1 MKFKLLRWMFYSW
14 IALKRS
20 ALALIVLTVLAVIG
34 AIGML
39 QLDVT
44 KRYIAFRAEKALN
57 ERFQGQFRIGGLDG
71 VLPFQARL
79 TDLAVLNPDTV
90 FHVRTVQISLSL
102 ADLISR
108 DFRLN
113 RLVLDRPD
121 LVLDERIRSAFQ
133 PRAQADSSVHRSEPV
148 EWAIHLPSLTL
159 LDGRVRMDTLV
170 IDSIFVRAYAE
181 RNASETYMDL
191 TSARIRVAD
200 WSTEPIRFSGQFFQ
214 DDRFTEINAIRIQYQ
229 KSSIRAGLVRDA
241 ALDTLPVWRFHS
253 DSSMV
258 HLQDLNRF
266 WAETPDTSV
275 SVWISADGQVTR
287 SGGDVRRLT
296 VSIGQS
302 RLDLGV
308 TFQAPFDPDGFRY
321 EATIRDSDVRHADAA
336 VFRALPSFPDVRIN
350 GRLIGR
356 STGLTAEATL
366 ESVAG
371 QASLN
376 TEIDWSGLLA
386 TSTMVRMRALDVSR
400 IRRPLPGTDIFGEI
414 RLKTRG
420 DQADLGVDLRSSRLG
435 EMRVD
440 TLAIRGQGTLEDF
453 RLELDADVGRSHL
466 KASVAVDRRDAE
478 PRFRVDGIGRSIDLH
493 DFMPGAP
500 LARTSLD
507 MRFKADLSGSSME
520 RVQGMASVDVDQA
533 VVGGAR
539 LKAHQVY
546 VDLDSPELD
555 IRTLRFTSNVLDAT
569 IIGDIHVDQFVRIG
583 TYWSS
588 YLHGQLRRQFLL
600 DDDPK
605 WRSGPTEPD
614 IKPVQLA
621 IEASLK
627 DLSLLNR
634 YMPDLP
640 PLGSRS
646 EVNFLV
652 SASHDRLLVNGGIR
666 GDSIAVGTLKAL
678 ESNLQISAQFR
689 HGEDLNDFSQVQMQ
703 LDADLF
709 RIGGFEM
716 ADYLLDSSLRN
727 DRFTLSQRANR
738 IGQSTRFHNRI
749 SATLG
754 DSLLEVVLDDFQ
766 LRTDDYTWTSPG
778 KPVVELHPQG
788 RVVVRE
794 FTMTNA
800 EQSIDISGVFSASV
814 ADSVVYRIN
823 RFDLGRVSE
832 TFGRGLPFDG
842 TLSAVITTKSLA
854 RNPETVGSVTIDGF
868 SLNGRTIGDVSLVS
882 RLDPVSDRFL
892 TDLRI
897 RTDSTETA
905 AELRRLGGVGN
916 DIRFSG
922 YVNTANAFRA
932 SDTLFVWNGDIRK
945 ADLWIVELI
954 NPDLFERIEG
964 RAAGTAWLAGGT
976 DWIDFDSRIR
986 IQESRITPTFL
997 LTDYTVSGPIRIS
1010 RKGGLSLDSLQ
1021 IRDRFNG
1028 RGLVYGGLDFN
1039 DFEPSKELN
1048 ITMVLQNLQFLNNS
1062 FTSDVPF
1069 YGTASGT
1076 GTFVLSGRTDAPF
1089 LQTRGQVVTSAN
1101 SRMSIPLLDET
1112 SVEEQAR
1119 FVEFVS
1125 RFEDAWQPATVG
1137 PSVAATASATASNRF
1152 TELFTLNLSFAAPPG
1167 STVQLVFDPLTG
1179 EILNAQGS
1187 GSVQVRLED
1196 QQFNV
1201 FGTFNVAQGD
1211 YTFVAGDI
1219 FLRKFD
1225 LRSGGTLVW
1234 EGPADNARLNVLAA
1248 YRSRPDISV
1257 LNPALDATRIPVD
1270 LMLSIGGTI
1279 QSIENDFYFEFPNNN
1294 DITQNASAL
1303 SILNSDEQKLIQA
1316 TSLLFTGG
1324 FIPTTGLD
1332 ATQQGTLQARG
1343 LSLLLSSQVNALLG
1357 SRINNLDVDFNLSG
1371 FNQADLGVA
1380 LRLFN
1385 DRLVLRGQSQFDQ
1398 GNTTEQGGA
1407 QLGDLGATLRINRAL
1422 SVEVFHRR
1430 DPTLRALASET
1441 ETINGIGLE
1450 AQYQFNTWDELGQR
1464 MWASIRRMF
1473 GVREPQSATATATN

>member
-1 MKFKLLRWMFYSW
+1 MKFKLLRWMFHSW
-14 IALKRS
+14 TALKRS
-20 ALALIVLTVLAVIG
+20 ALALIILTVLAVIG
-34 AIGML
+34 SLGML

-71 VLPFQARL
+71 ALPFHARL
-79 TDLAVLNPDTV
+79 TDLAILNPDTV
-90 FHVRTVQISLSL
+90 FHVRTVRVSLSL

-108 DFRLN
+108 DIRLD
-113 RLVLDRPD
+113 RVVLDRPD
-121 LVLDERIRSAFQ
+121 LVLDDRIQSAFL
-133 PRAQADSSVHRSEPV
+133 PRGPIDSSAVRSKPV
-148 EWAIHLPSLTL
+148 YWAIHLPSLTL
-159 LDGRVRMDTLV
+159 LEGRVRLDTLD
-170 IDSIFVRAYAE
+170 IDSIYVRAFAE
-181 RNASETYMDL
+181 RNASETYMDI
-191 TSARIRVAD
+191 TAARLSVAD
-200 WSTEPIRFSGQFFQ
+200 WSPEPIRFSVQYFQ
-214 DDRFTEINAIRIQYQ
+214 DSRFTEFNAIRIDYQ
-229 KSSIRAGLVRDA
+229 KSSIRAGLVRDS

-258 HLQDLNRF
+258 HLPDLERF
-266 WAETPDTSV
+266 WPDAPDTAAPLWV
-275 SVWISADGQVTR
+275 SLDGQGTR
-287 SGGDVRRLT
+287 NGGEVRRST
-296 VSIGQS
+296 FSFGQS
-302 RLDLGV
+302 RIQLSAKVGS
-308 TFQAPFDPDGFRY
+308 PFDRTGYTYDV
-321 EATIRDSDVRHADAA
+321 TILDSDVRHADAA
-336 VFRALPSFPDVRIN
+336 VFRALPPFPDLRIDGQIT
-350 GRLIGR
+350 GRAT
-356 STGLTAEATL
+356 SVSADATL
-366 ESVAG
+366 ASVAG
-371 QASLN
+371 QATLT
-376 TEIDWSGLLA
+376 TEIDWSGLF
-386 TSTMVRMRALDVSR
+386 TSSTKVRLRALDLGR
-400 IRRPLPGTDIFGEI
+400 IRPQLPGTEISGEL

-420 DQADLGVDLRSSRLG
+420 SQADLGLDLRSSRFG
-435 EMRVD
+435 AVRAD
-440 TLAIRGQGTLEDF
+440 SLAIRGQGSLNDF
-453 RLELDADVGRSHL
+453 RLGIDADVGGSMVQ
-466 KASVAVDRRDAE
+466 ATVTVDRRDSE
-478 PRFRVDGIGRSIDLH
+478 PRLRLDGRGRSIELH
-493 DFMPGAP
+493 DFMPGSP

-507 MRFKADLSGSSME
+507 MRFKADLAGSSAE
-520 RVQGMASVDVDQA
+520 RIQGMVSVDVDQA
-533 VVGGAR
+533 VVGGTR
-539 LKAHQVY
+539 LKAHQLY
-546 VDLDSPELD
+546 VDLDSPDLD
-555 IRTLRFTSNVLDAT
+555 IRTLRFTSNVADAT
-569 IIGDIHVDQFVRIG
+569 ITGDIRADQFLRIG
-583 TYWSS
+583 TYWSA
-588 YLHGQLRRQFLL
+588 YLQEQLRRRFLM
-600 DDDPK
+600 DVDPK
-605 WRSGPTEPD
+605 WVAGPVQPD
-614 IKPVQLA
+614 IQPVQLA

-634 YMPDLP
+634 YVPGLP
-640 PLGSRS
+640 PMGSRS

-666 GDSIAVGTLKAL
+666 GDSIAVGTVKAL

-689 HGEDLNDFSQVQMQ
+689 YGENLNDFSQVQVQ
-703 LDADLF
+703 LDAELF
-709 RIGGFEM
+709 RVGGFEM
-716 ADYLLDSSLRN
+716 ADYLLESRLRN
-727 DRFTLSQRANR
+727 DRLTLSHRANR
-738 IGQSTRFHNRI
+738 IGQSTRFRNRI
-749 SATLG
+749 TATLG
-754 DSLLEVVLDDFQ
+754 DSLLAVVLDEFH
-766 LRTDDYTWTSPG
+766 LRTGDYTWASPG
-778 KPVVELHPQG
+778 QPMVELHPG
-788 RVVVRE
+788 GKVVVRD
-794 FTMTNA
+794 FSMTNA
-800 EQSIDISGVFSASV
+800 EQSIDISGVFSASLT
-814 ADSVVYRIN
+814 DSVVYRID

-832 TFGRGLPFDG
+832 IFGKGLPFDG
-842 TLSAVITTKSLA
+842 TLSAVITTKSLT
-854 RNPETVGSVTIDGF
+854 RNPASVGSILIDGF
-868 SLNGRTIGDVSLVS
+868 SLGGRTIGDVSLVS
-882 RLDPVSDRFL
+882 RLDPASDRFL

-897 RTDSTETA
+897 RTDSTRAA
-905 AELRRLGGVGN
+905 AELRRLGGYGN
-916 DIRFSG
+916 DIRFNG

-932 SDTLFVWNGDIRK
+932 TDTLFVWNGDIRK

-954 NPDLFERIEG
+954 NPDMFERIEG

-1021 IRDRFNG
+1021 VRDRFNG

-1039 DFEPSKELN
+1039 DFKSSKDLN
-1048 ITMVLQNLQFLNNS
+1048 ITMVLQNLQFLNNT
-1062 FTSDVPF
+1062 FTNDVPF
-1069 YGTASGT
+1069 YGTAFGT

-1125 RFEDAWQPATVG
+1125 SFDDAWQPAMVR
-1137 PSVAATASATASNRF
+1137 PVAATAVSAAASNRF

-1187 GSVQVRLED
+1187 GSVQIRLED

-1201 FGTFNVAQGD
+1201 FGTFNVTQGD

-1279 QSIENDFYFEFPNNN
+1279 QSIENDFYFEFPSNN

-1398 GNTTEQGGA
+1398 GTTAEQRGA

-1422 SVEVFHRR
+1422 SVEIFHRR

-1464 MWASIRRMF
+1464 MWASIRRLF
-1473 GVREPQSATATATN
+1473 GVREPQPATATATN

>member
-1 MKFKLLRWMFYSW
+1 MKFKLLRWMFHTW
-14 IALKRS
+14 TALKRS
-20 ALALIVLTVLAVIG
+20 ALVLIILTVLAVIG
-34 AIGML
+34 VLGLL
-39 QLDVT
+39 QMDVT
-44 KRYIAFRAEKALN
+44 KQYIAFRAEKALN

-71 VLPFQARL
+71 VLPFHAQL
-79 TDLAVLNPDTV
+79 TDLAILNPDTV
-90 FHVRTVQISLSL
+90 FHVRTLRLSLSL
-102 ADLISR
+102 TDLISR
-108 DFRLN
+108 DIRLN
-113 RLVLDRPD
+113 RVVLDRPD
-121 LVLDERIRSAFQ
+121 LVLDERLRSAFH
-133 PRAQADSSVHRSEPV
+133 PRAEADPSDVRSQPV
-148 EWAIHLPSLTL
+148 RWAIHLPSLTL
-159 LDGRVRMDTLV
+159 LEGRVRADTLE
-170 IDSIFVRAYAE
+170 IDSIYVRAFAE
-181 RNASETYMDL
+181 RNATETYMDI
-191 TSARIRVAD
+191 TAARISVAA
-200 WSTEPIRFSGQFFQ
+200 WSTEPIRFSGQYFQ
-214 DDRFTEINAIRIQYQ
+214 DSRFTEFNAVRIDYQ
-229 KSSIRAGLVRDA
+229 KSNVRAGLVRDS
-241 ALDTLPVWRFHS
+241 ALDSLPVWRFHS
-253 DSSMV
+253 DSSLV
-258 HLQDLNRF
+258 YLPDLKRF
-266 WAETPDTSV
+266 WPDAPDTSAP
-275 SVWISADGQVTR
+275 VWISADGQGTR
-287 SGGDVRRLT
+287 NGGEVRRLT
-296 VSIGQS
+296 IDFGQS
-302 RLDLGV
+302 RIDLSATV
-308 TFQAPFDPDGFRY
+308 RSPFDRTALSYD
-321 EATIRDSDVRHADAA
+321 ATITDSYVHHADA
-336 VFRALPSFPDVRIN
+336 VLFGALPSFPDLRVSGRIV
-350 GRLIGR
+350 GRANAV
-356 STGLTAEATL
+356 SADATL
-366 ESVAG
+366 ASAAG
-371 QASLN
+371 QASF
-376 TEIDWSGLLA
+376 TSEIDWSGLL
-386 TSTMVRMRALDVSR
+386 TSSTRVRVRALDLGR
-400 IRRPLPGTDIFGEI
+400 IRPQWPGTEISGEI

-420 DQADLGVDLRSSRLG
+420 AQADLAMDLQSSRFG
-435 EMRVD
+435 SIRAD
-440 TLAIRGQGTLEDF
+440 TLAIQGQGSLDEF
-453 RLELDADVGRSHL
+453 RLDLDADVGGSIVQ
-466 KASVAVDRRDAE
+466 ATMAVDRRDSE
-478 PRFRVDGIGRSIDLH
+478 PRIRLDGRGRSIDLH
-493 DFMPGAP
+493 DFMPGTP

-507 MRFKADLSGSSME
+507 MRFKADVTGSNAE
-520 RVQGMASVDVDQA
+520 RVQGMLSVDVDEA
-533 VVGGAR
+533 VVGGTR
-539 LKAHQVY
+539 LKAHQLY
-546 VDLDSPELD
+546 VDLDSPDLD
-555 IRTLRFTSNVLDAT
+555 TRTLRFTSNVADAT
-569 IIGDIHVDQFVRIG
+569 ITGDIHVDQFVRIG
-583 TYWSS
+583 TYWSA
-588 YLHGQLRRQFLL
+588 YLQEQLRRQFLL

-605 WRSGPTEPD
+605 WVAGPIQSD

-621 IEASLK
+621 IDASLK

-634 YMPDLP
+634 YVPDLP
-640 PLGSRS
+640 PMGSRS

-652 SASHDRLLVNGGIR
+652 SASHDRLRVDGGIR
-666 GDSIAVGTLKAL
+666 GDSIAIGTLKAL
-678 ESNLQISAQFR
+678 ESNLQVSAQFR
-689 HGEDLNDFSQVQMQ
+689 YGQNLNDFSQVQVQ

-709 RIGGFEM
+709 RVGGFEM
-716 ADYLLDSSLRN
+716 ADYLLESSLRN
-727 DRFTLSQRANR
+727 DRLTLSHRANR
-738 IGQSTRFHNRI
+738 IGQSTRFRNRI

-754 DSLLEVVLDDFQ
+754 DSLLAVMLDEFH
-766 LRTDDYTWTSPG
+766 LRTDDYTWASPG
-778 KPVVELHPQG
+778 KPMVELHPDG
-788 RVVVRE
+788 RVVVRD
-794 FTMTNA
+794 FSMTNA
-800 EQSIDISGVFSASV
+800 GQSIDISGVFSASV

-832 TFGRGLPFDG
+832 TFGGGLPFDG
-842 TLSAVITTKSLA
+842 TLSAVITTKSLT
-854 RNPETVGSVTIDGF
+854 RNPATEGTVTIDGF
-868 SLNGRTIGDVSLVS
+868 SLGGRTIGDVSLVS
-882 RLDPVSDRFL
+882 RLDPASDRFL
-892 TDLRI
+892 TNLRI

-916 DIRFSG
+916 DIRFDG

-932 SDTLFVWNGDIRK
+932 TDTLFVWNGDIRK

-954 NPDLFERIEG
+954 NPDMFERIEG
-964 RAAGTAWLAGGT
+964 RATGTAWLAGGT
-976 DWIDFDSRIR
+976 DWMDFDSRIR
-986 IQESRITPTFL
+986 IQESRIKPTFL

-1021 IRDRFNG
+1021 VRDRFNG

-1039 DFEPSKELN
+1039 EFKPNKELN
-1048 ITMVLQNLQFLNNS
+1048 ITMVLQNLQFMNNT
-1062 FTSDVPF
+1062 FTDDVPF
-1069 YGTASGT
+1069 YGTAFGT

-1125 RFEDAWQPATVG
+1125 SFDDAWKPDMARPAAA
-1137 PSVAATASATASNRF
+1137 AATTAATSNRF

-1187 GSVQVRLED
+1187 GSVQIRLED

-1201 FGTFNVAQGD
+1201 FGTFNVTQGD

-1225 LRSGGTLVW
+1225 LRSGGTLTW
-1234 EGPADNARLNVLAA
+1234 DGPADNARLNVLAA

-1257 LNPALDATRIPVD
+1257 LNPVLDATRIPVD

-1422 SVEVFHRR
+1422 SLEIFHRR

-1473 GVREPQSATATATN
+1473 GVLEPQPATATATN

>member
-1 MKFKLLRWMFYSW
+1 MKFKLLRWMFYAW
-14 IALKRS
+14 TAMRRS
-20 ALALIVLTVLAVIG
+20 ILVLIVLTVLAVIG
-34 AIGML
+34 LLGMM

-121 LVLDERIRSAFQ
+121 LVLEERLRSAFHPRGQTDTSAVRSQ
-133 PRAQADSSVHRSEPV
+133 PGR
-148 EWAIHLPSLTL
+148 WAIHLPSLTL
-159 LDGRVRMDTLV
+159 LEGRVRVDTLV
-170 IDSIFVRAYAE
+170 IDSIYVRAFAE
-181 RNASETYMDL
+181 RNASQTYMDV
-191 TSARIRVAD
+191 TSARISVAD

-214 DDRFTEINAIRIQYQ
+214 DSRFTEINAIRIQYQ
-229 KSSIRAGLVRDA
+229 KSSIRAGLVRDT

-258 HLQDLNRF
+258 HLPDLKRF
-266 WAETPDTSV
+266 WTDVPDTSAP
-275 SVWISADGQVTR
+275 VWISADGQGTR
-287 SGGDVRRLT
+287 SGGEVRRLT
-296 VSIGQS
+296 VTFGQS
-302 RLDLGV
+302 RIDLGASI
-308 TFQAPFDPDGFRY
+308 QNPFDRAGFTY
-321 EATIRDSDVRHADAA
+321 DATIRDSDVHHADAA
-336 VFRALPSFPDVRIN
+336 VFRALPSFPDLRVN
-350 GRLIGR
+350 GRIMGR
-356 STGLTAEATL
+356 QTGFSAEATL
-366 ESVAG
+366 TSVAG
-371 QASLN
+371 QASFT
-376 TEIDWSGLLA
+376 TEMDWSGLR
-386 TSTMVRMRALDVSR
+386 TSTSRVRVRALDLGR
-400 IRRPLPGTDIFGEI
+400 IRPHLPGTDIFGEM

-420 DQADLGVDLRSSRLG
+420 DQADLAMDLQSSRIG
-435 EMRVD
+435 QMRAD
-440 TLAIRGQGTLEDF
+440 TLAIRGQGTLAEF
-453 RLELDADVGRSHL
+453 RLDVGADVGGSL
-466 KASVAVDRRDAE
+466 VQASVTVDRRDSE
-478 PRFRVDGIGRSIDLH
+478 PRIRLDGRGRAIDLH
-493 DFMPGAP
+493 DFMPGTR
-500 LARTSLD
+500 LAHTSLD
-507 MRFKADLSGSSME
+507 MRFKADLTGSGAE
-520 RVQGMASVDVDQA
+520 RIQGMASVDVDQA
-533 VVGGAR
+533 VVGGSR
-539 LKAHQVY
+539 LKAHQFY
-546 VDLDSPELD
+546 VDLDSPDLA
-555 IRTLRFTSNVLDAT
+555 IRTLRFTSNVADAT
-569 IIGDIHVDQFVRIG
+569 ITGDIHVDQFVRIG
-583 TYWSS
+583 THWSA
-588 YLHGQLRRQFLL
+588 YLLGQLRRQFLL

-605 WRSGPTEPD
+605 WKTAPLQSD

-640 PLGSRS
+640 PMGSRS

-652 SASHDRLLVNGGIR
+652 SASQDRLLVNGGIR
-666 GDSIAVGTLKAL
+666 GDSIAVGTVKAL

-689 HGEDLNDFSQVQMQ
+689 HGADLNDFSQVQVQ

-709 RIGGFEM
+709 RVGGFEM
-716 ADYLLDSSLRN
+716 SDYLLESSLRN
-727 DRFTLSQRANR
+727 DRLTLSQRANR
-738 IGQSTRFHNRI
+738 IGRSTRFRNRI

-754 DSLLEVVLDDFQ
+754 DSLLAVVLDEFH
-766 LRTDDYTWTSPG
+766 LRTDDYTWASPG

-788 RVVVRE
+788 RVVVRN
-794 FTMTNA
+794 FSMTNA

-814 ADSVVYRIN
+814 TDSVVYRIN

-842 TLSAVITTKSLA
+842 TLSAVITTKSLT
-854 RNPETVGSVTIDGF
+854 RNPTSVGSVTIDGF
-868 SLNGRTIGDVSLVS
+868 SLGGRTVGDVSLVS
-882 RLDPVSDRFL
+882 RLDPASDRFL

-897 RTDSTETA
+897 RTDSTKAA

-916 DIRFSG
+916 DIRFNG
-922 YVNTANAFRA
+922 YVNTANAYRTT
-932 SDTLFVWNGDIRK
+932 DTLFVWNGDIRK

-964 RAAGTAWLAGGT
+964 RATGTAWLAGGT
-976 DWIDFDSRIR
+976 DWVDFDSRIR

-1010 RKGGLSLDSLQ
+1010 RRGGLSLDSLQ

-1039 DFEPSKELN
+1039 DFKSSKELN
-1048 ITMVLQNLQFLNNS
+1048 ITMVLQNLQFLNNT
-1062 FTSDVPF
+1062 FTNDVPF
-1069 YGTASGT
+1069 YGTAFGT

-1089 LQTRGQVVTSAN
+1089 LQTRGQVITSAN

-1125 RFEDAWQPATVG
+1125 AFEDAWQPAVVR
-1137 PSVAATASATASNRF
+1137 PSPIARASAVASNRF

-1179 EILNAQGS
+1179 EVLNAQGS

-1398 GNTTEQGGA
+1398 GNTTQQGGA

-1473 GVREPQSATATATN
+1473 GVREPQPATATATN